1 MGRKK
6 AKTIPG
12 LRFRGGVWH
21 IEKTVS
27 GTRLF
32 ESTGTHDL
40 KEAQRRLIFRLDQI
54 RQAEVYG
61 VRPRR
66 TFEEAAAKYLAENQH
81 KRTIEEDRSYI
92 EQLKPYIGRREL
104 DMIHMGCLQS
114 FIEIRKE
121 EGVKNRTINHALETV
136 RRVLNLAS
144 KEWVDDS
151 NLTWL
156 GSAPKIRLLPLTD
169 ERKPYSLSWEEQD
182 RLFALL
188 PPYLRRMALFKVNT
202 GLRDQ
207 EVCRLQWDWEYPI
220 PELNTSLFVI
230 PGEYSKNKLDR
241 LVALNDIA
249 LQVIAEVR
257 GLHPVY
263 VFTGAGAQSRISRMS
278 NKAWN
283 KARRRASLSV
293 RVHDLKHTFGRR
305 LRAAQVSL
313 EDRQDLLGHKSNRIT
328 THYSPVEIRHLI
340 EAANRVCDRQRSTPT
355 LSFIRDRWAI
365 KPLTIT
371 DGSQAKLG
379 QIIPHKETDSGKIPA
394 DIF

>member
-6 AKTIPG
+6 TKTIPG

-21 IEKTVS
+21 IEKTVL
-27 GTRLF
+27 GKRLF
-32 ESTGTHDL
+32 ESTGTDDL

-66 TFEEAAAKYLAENQH
+66 TFAEAATKYLTENQH
-81 KRTIEEDRSYI
+81 KRSIEKDGSYI
-92 EQLKPYIGRREL
+92 EQLKPYIGEREL
-104 DMIHMGCLQS
+104 DMIHMGCLQV
-114 FIEIRKE
+114 FIETKRGQ
-121 EGVKNRTINHALETV
+121 GVKNRTINYALQIV
-136 RRVLNLAS
+136 RRILNLAS

-156 GSAPKIRLLPLTD
+156 GTAPKIRLLSQTD

-207 EVCRLQWDWEYPI
+207 EVCQLQWDWEYPI
-220 PELNTSLFVI
+220 PELDTSIFVI
-230 PGEYSKNKLDR
+230 PAQYAKNKLDR
-241 LVALNDIA
+241 LVPLNDIA
-249 LQVIAEVR
+249 LQMVVEAR
-257 GLHPVY
+257 GQHPVY
-263 VFTGAGAQSRISRMS
+263 VFTRADGQDRLYQMS
-278 NKAWN
+278 NKSWD
-283 KARRRASLSV
+283 KARKLAYLPV

-313 EDRQDLLGHKSNRIT
+313 EDRQDLLGHKSSRIT
-328 THYSPVEIRHLI
+328 THYSPAEIQHLI

-355 LSFIRDRWAI
+355 LSFIRDRWVANLFPMADSMAKRGYAI
-365 KPLTIT
+365 PVE
-371 DGSQAKLG
+371 
-379 QIIPHKETDSGKIPA
+379 ETDSGKIPA
-394 DIF
+394 RHF